1 MRVLVTGAGGFIGR
15 HLCDKLISEGC
26 EVRGLFLPE
35 EPAGALERIG
45 VEVWRGDLTK
55 PETLKGIAEGVDIV
69 FHLAARVSY
78 WGRKKLFFEVTVDG
92 TRNLLQECTRVKRL
106 VYFSSIA
113 AYGVGR
119 HMKGFTEDE
128 ELVKTGIPYG
138 DSKIEAE
145 KIVREFHER
154 KSVEYTILRPSN
166 VTGPGSVW
174 VRDVLDVL
182 DAYSRRAVT

>member
-1 MRVLVTGAGGFIGR
+1 M
-15 HLCDKLISEGC
+15 
-26 EVRGLFLPE
+26 
-35 EPAGALERIG
+35 
-45 VEVWRGDLTK
+45 
-55 PETLKGIAEGVDIV
+55 DIV

-154 KSVEYTILRPSN
+154 KGVEYTTEAKQCDWSGKR
-166 VTGPGSVW
+166 VG
-174 VRDVLDVL
+174 
-182 DAYSRRAVT
+182 ARRARRARRLLEEGSNIK

>member
-1 MRVLVTGAGGFIGR
+1 M
-15 HLCDKLISEGC
+15 
-26 EVRGLFLPE
+26 
-35 EPAGALERIG
+35 
-45 VEVWRGDLTK
+45 
-55 PETLKGIAEGVDIV
+55 
-69 FHLAARVSY
+69 
-78 WGRKKLFFEVTVDG
+78 
-92 TRNLLQECTRVKRL
+92 KRL

-154 KSVEYTILRPSN
+154 KGVEYTILRPSN